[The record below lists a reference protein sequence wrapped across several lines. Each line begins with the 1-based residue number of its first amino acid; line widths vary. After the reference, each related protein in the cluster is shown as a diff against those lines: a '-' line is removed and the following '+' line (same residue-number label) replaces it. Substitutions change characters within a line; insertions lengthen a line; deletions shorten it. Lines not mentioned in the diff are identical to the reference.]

1 MERRQSNAE
10 RAAAQGWD
18 IPQSTREELITE
30 KETLDRRYQPSAREE
45 LLIERQE
52 ERRLANMRQSIG
64 SDISGW
70 TEFKRGC
77 WLAAGATAFFVVV
90 ISVALLV
97 LSVVGVSLVALLAGF
112 LR

>member
-30 KETLDRRYQPSAREE
+30 KETLEKRHQPSAREE

-52 ERRLANMRQSIG
+52 ERRLANMR
-64 SDISGW
+64 
-70 TEFKRGC
+70 
-77 WLAAGATAFFVVV
+77 
-90 ISVALLV
+90 
-97 LSVVGVSLVALLAGF
+97 
-112 LR
+112 